1 VEYPG
6 TPAPAPVSK
15 LHIRMSKTPPAIRHR
30 APTLGEHTDNIM
42 RELGYDDGTIAD
54 LHEKRVI

>member
-1 VEYPG
+1 
-6 TPAPAPVSK
+6 
-15 LHIRMSKTPPAIRHR
+15 MSKTPPAIRHR

-54 LHEKRVI
+54 LHENRVI